1 MAAAYRCRVGDYN
14 ASTAAEKLGHLIAGG
29 ASSGFNTHL
38 HKQTTAW
45 EAELET
51 LSTVSVYLSREVPN
65 SRDWSFLFEYDIPRR
80 ERRPDVV
87 LLAGDII
94 FILEFKIGAESFAR
108 SDEWQAYSYALDLR
122 DFHAQSAGRTI
133 VPVLIA
139 TSAADKVEHQS
150 PPLLI
155 SRTLSPGC
163 IVPTLS
169 ANAAQVGAVI
179 ATMYASI
186 EHDATAVID
195 SDAWEHSAYRPT
207 PTIIEAAE
215 QLFAGHG
222 VSNIS
227 HAFASNLDVTTNE
240 IIRAVQTSQAE
251 NRRTICFVTGTPG
264 AGKTL
269 AGLNAVHDP
278 ALRKDGR
285 PSAVFL
291 SGNGPLVKIV
301 REALIRDQQRSGLPR
316 GEAARVVR
324 TFIAN
329 VHQFLVHYGINEVS
343 IPPHEHAIVF
353 DEAQRAWDA
362 KAVKKK
368 HDIDQ
373 SEASLL
379 LQIMER
385 AEGWCTV
392 IALVGGGQEIH
403 QGEAGLEEWGRALSG
418 CTAWWRV
425 MASPELLRGGES
437 VAGHRLFE
445 SKPPPTV
452 EVVECSALHLTVSV
466 RSPRARLLS
475 QWVDGLLRNR
485 PVDAAMHRTGPEFP
499 IILTRDLAAA
509 RNWLRVRSDAKQR
522 AGLLASSGALRLRSY
537 GLEVSSGF
545 RQGYSY
551 ADWFLSGLQDTRSSM
566 WLEVAAT
573 EFECQG
579 LELDWTCVCWGEDF
593 VIDPATGVWMCRAF
607 RGAKWQRVG
616 RSELRQ
622 FIVNK
627 YRVLLTRARSG
638 MVIWIPNGDSSDST
652 RDPRL
657 LDATAKY
664 FVDNGLSVF

>member
-1 MAAAYRCRVGDYN
+1 MGAAYRCRVGDYD
-14 ASTAAEKLGHLIAGG
+14 ASTAKEKLGHLIASA
-29 ASSGFNTHL
+29 ASSGFSTHF
-38 HKQTTAW
+38 HKQTAAW
-45 EAELET
+45 EAELKI
-51 LSTVSVYLSREVPN
+51 LSSLSAYLSKEVAGSP
-65 SRDWSFLFEYDIPRR
+65 DWFFLFEYEIPRR

-87 LLAGDII
+87 LLAGDLI
-94 FILEFKIGAESFAR
+94 FVLEFKIGAETFAK

-122 DFHAQSAGRTI
+122 DFHSQSAGRTI

-139 TSAADKVEHQS
+139 TSAVARAEYQS
-150 PPLLI
+150 TPLLPGGVPP
-155 SRTLSPGC
+155 RGCVMQTLR
-163 IVPTLS
+163 
-169 ANAAQVGAVI
+169 ANAPELGLLI
-179 ATMYASI
+179 AGIYSSI
-186 EHDATAVID
+186 AHDATAHID
-195 SDAWEHSAYRPT
+195 PDAWEHGAYRPT

-215 QLFAGHG
+215 QLFGGHG

-227 HAFASNLDVTTNE
+227 HNFATNLVATTNE
-240 IIRAVQTSQAE
+240 IVKAVQTSQAE

-301 REALIRDQQRSGLPR
+301 REALIRDQQRILPR
-316 GEAARVVR
+316 DEAKRVVS

-329 VHQFLVHYGINEVS
+329 VHQFLVQYGIKEVTTA
-343 IPPHEHAIVF
+343 PHEHAIVF

-362 KAVKKK
+362 KEVKKK

-373 SEASLL
+373 SEASLV

-392 IALVGGGQEIH
+392 VALVGGGQEINR
-403 QGEAGLEEWGRALSG
+403 GEAGLEEWGRALRG
-418 CTAWWRV
+418 RTTRWRV
-425 MASPELLRGGES
+425 MASPELLKGGES

-445 SKPPPTV
+445 SEPPPTV
-452 EVVECSALHLTVSV
+452 DVVESSDLHLTVSV
-466 RSPRARLLS
+466 RSPRAKLLS
-475 QWVDGLLRNR
+475 QWVDGLLRSN
-485 PVDAAMHRTGPEFP
+485 PTDAVIPGTSSDFP
-499 IILTRDLAAA
+499 IVLTRDLNVA
-509 RNWLRVRSDAKQR
+509 RRWLKTRSDPKQR
-522 AGLLASSGALRLRSY
+522 AGLLASSGALRLRPY
-537 GLEVSSGF
+537 GLEISSSF
-545 RQGYSY
+545 RQGYPY
-551 ADWFLSGLQDTRSSM
+551 TDWFLSGLHDTRSSM

-593 VIDPATGVWMCRAF
+593 VIDPGTGSWMCRKF
-607 RGAKWQRVG
+607 RGTKWQQVG
-616 RSELRQ
+616 RAELKQ

-638 MVIWIPNGDSSDST
+638 MVIWIPNGDQSDST
-652 RDPRL
+652 RDPKL
-657 LDATAKY
+657 LDATAK
-664 FVDNGLSVF
+664 FLIDAGVSIF